1 MGTSAAPPRSLPQLH
16 VGSVPHRRS
25 SQLIPRGLSHTL
37 QLSQHRPNTAPY
49 RGAHPSGTAPQGSLT
64 VQLPGSAR
72 RAAAPA
78 RAAAPSG
85 RTHRRTAGSPVAALG
100 DLLRAVPVGCGG
112 TARSSVGFSRAAGS
126 RCRVP
131 GAPPAPTSVPA
142 GPFSPI
148 SHSPLQLLLH
158 SGSSLPSI
166 CSRTAHPAS
175 LTAQLWQRW
184 VSLVQL
190 ELALLSHGQ
199 RWALQPSCYYQTLL
213 TM

>member
-148 SHSPLQLLLH
+148 SHSPLPAAVAQRFV
-158 SGSSLPSI
+158 PSF
-166 CSRTAHPAS
+166 H
-175 LTAQLWQRW
+175 
-184 VSLVQL
+184 
-190 ELALLSHGQ
+190 LLSHSAPGVAHGSALAAVDLFGAAGAGCTLT
-199 RWALQPSCYYQTLL
+199 WAALGPAARPPPNTD
-213 TM
+213 T